1 MCSQG
6 QLTGVSDVSCAMA
19 IIPVRVSLKNK
30 AKTIETYVFFESG
43 SSVSLCTEKLM
54 SPLGT
59 NGKKQQITINT
70 MGDSQTI
77 NTYGINGLQLSD
89 LKVECTVELPKV
101 NTQDEMPVS
110 KSHIPTKHEIQKWA
124 HLSHIQIDTIDSDI
138 GIMIGNNVPDA
149 YAPFELATGP
159 SGSPHATRT
168 RLGWILWNVLCDK
181 YSLEVNRVYLQ
192 NEVAD
197 DKQLNILMQSF
208 NYDFPERLIEDK
220 RNNSIEDNVFMQ
232 QVESSIHF
240 ED

>member
-1 MCSQG
+1 
-6 QLTGVSDVSCAMA
+6 
-19 IIPVRVSLKNK
+19 
-30 AKTIETYVFFESG
+30 
-43 SSVSLCTEKLM
+43 
-54 SPLGT
+54 
-59 NGKKQQITINT
+59 
-70 MGDSQTI
+70 
-77 NTYGINGLQLSD
+77 
-89 LKVECTVELPKV
+89 
-101 NTQDEMPVS
+101 
-110 KSHIPTKHEIQKWA
+110 
-124 HLSHIQIDTIDSDI
+124 
-138 GIMIGNNVPDA
+138 MIGNNVPDA
-149 YAPFELATGP
+149 YAPFELETGP

-240 ED
+240 EDEHYYVSLPFRDKDIKLPNNSQQCLQRLRSLRNKFMKDVNFKTLYCEFMNKIISKGYAERVPEDEIHRNDGTTCYLPHHGVFHPQKQKIRVVFDC